1 MAKSQI
7 KISVAQ
13 EVKDEAKKLF
23 NDLGLDLSSAIE
35 IFLRQSIRDNGL
47 PFKISRNVPNDIA
60 ASKAKEKKTGTG
72 LGNFKNVEDMV
83 DTLQD

>member
-7 KISVAQ
+7 KVSVSTD
-13 EVKDEAKKLF
+13 VKEEAKKLF

-60 ASKAKEKKTGTG
+60 ASKAKEKKKTSG
-72 LGNFKNVEDMV
+72 LGHFENVEDMV

>member
-1 MAKSQI
+1 MGKSQI
-7 KISVAQ
+7 KINVAS
-13 EVKDEAKKLF
+13 EVKEEAKKLF

-60 ASKAKEKKTGTG
+60 ASQAKEKKTGTG

>member
-1 MAKSQI
+1 MAKSQL
-7 KISVAQ
+7 KVSISSD
-13 EVKDEAKKLF
+13 VKEEAKKLF

-60 ASKAKEKKTGTG
+60 ASKAKEKKKSSG
-72 LGNFKNVEDMV
+72 LGHCENVEDLV
-83 DTLQD
+83 ETLQD